1 MGDDMIKQGTEEWHK
16 QRVGMI
22 TGSRVGAILGLN
34 PWSSRDD
41 VMREMVREYHGAE
54 KEFIGNVA
62 TEYGKVNEYNARFE
76 LEIEHEIEVE
86 ETGFHVHPD
95 YPWLGAS
102 PDGLVGN
109 SWVAEIKCPYGLR
122 NDKDPKFKTST
133 EQPHYLAQ
141 MQIEMACTSR
151 YACYF
156 YQWNQYVNKLET
168 VYFDKEWLDEAI
180 PKLHEFYIEYLE
192 KTKDPGEYIEDLVQL
207 IPESVHADN
216 YIAAKDKL
224 EEAKAD
230 LEEAKEQ
237 LIKLANGKK
246 SKIGDL
252 LIYPI
257 ERKGSISYAKAIKD
271 NLPDIDLSGY
281 TGKPSTSWGVK

>member
-1 MGDDMIKQGTEEWHK
+1 MGDEMIKQGTEEWHK

-62 TEYGKVNEYNARFE
+62 TAHGKVNEPNAIFE

-102 PDGLVGN
+102 PDGLIDEDA
-109 SWVAEIKCPYGLR
+109 VAEVKCPYGLR
-122 NDKDPKFKTST
+122 NEKRPTFKTPI
-133 EQPHYLAQ
+133 EQLHYLAQ
-141 MQIEMACTSR
+141 MQIEMACTGR
-151 YACYF
+151 DKCYF
-156 YQWNQYVNKLET
+156 YQWNQYANNLEM
-168 VYFDKEWLDEAI
+168 VYFDKEWMNETI
-180 PKLHEFYIEYLE
+180 PKLHDFYLEYLE
-192 KTKDPGEYIEDLVQL
+192 AIKNPGEYIEGLVQL

-216 YIAAKDKL
+216 YIAAKEKL

-252 LIYPI
+252 LVYPI
-257 ERKGSISYAKAIKD
+257 EKKGSVSYAKAIKD
-271 NLPDIDLSGY
+271 LAPDADLSGY
-281 TGKPSTSWGVK
+281 TGKPSTSWGIK